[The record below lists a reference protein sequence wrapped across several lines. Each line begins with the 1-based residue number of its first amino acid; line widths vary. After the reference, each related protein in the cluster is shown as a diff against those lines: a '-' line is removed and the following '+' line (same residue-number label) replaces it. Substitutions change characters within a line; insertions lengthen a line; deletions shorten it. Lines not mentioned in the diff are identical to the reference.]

1 VSCLRLYNGPA
12 GRASGLWQRAK
23 LPPGPH
29 LPSALQAIG
38 WSQRPLPFLERCQKQ
53 YGDIFTLR
61 IRHAGTWVVLCDAQ
75 DIKQI
80 FTTSP
85 QLLGAGVANT
95 LLGPLL
101 GKRSVMLLEEPEHQT
116 RRRIMLP
123 SFHGA
128 SIERYRE
135 LIASVARGQIRTWPV
150 GEPLELWPR
159 MQAITL
165 EVIMRVVFGG
175 IESPQLQRL
184 REHLNEL
191 TQWLN
196 DPSRLRLLALLGP
209 RWLAGNAD
217 FRSVLAPV
225 EQAVLEEVH
234 WRHAAGAAGM
244 GDDVVSMLGRA
255 RYEDGTA
262 LSEQDLRDEL
272 ITLLSDGPTATLLS
286 WAFERL
292 LRHPDKLA
300 RLRAEV
306 LAGDSEEYLDAVM
319 KETMRLCPAV
329 PIVVRRLEEPMRLS
343 GYVLPAGT
351 RVAPCI
357 HLMHRR
363 ADIYPQPL
371 RFMPER
377 FLQGTPGMY
386 TWIPFGGGARRC
398 LAASFAQLEMKR
410 VMHTVLSEVELAS
423 ATARSE
429 GMTRSSI
436 AFAPDGHARA
446 MVLRRMHDT
455 PDGPEEPMLSRAA

>member
-1 VSCLRLYNGPA
+1 M
-12 GRASGLWQRAK
+12 
-23 LPPGPH
+23 
-29 LPSALQAIG
+29 PSTLQAIG

-61 IRHAGTWVVLCDAQ
+61 IRHAGTWVVLCDPQ
-75 DIKQI
+75 DIKQV

-116 RRRIMLP
+116 RRKIMLP

-135 LIASVARGQIRTWPV
+135 LIAGVARAQIHDWPV
-150 GEPLELWPR
+150 GEPLALWPR
-159 MQAITL
+159 MQSITL
-165 EVIMRVVFGG
+165 EVIMRVVFGD
-175 IESPQLQRL
+175 IDSPHLTQL
-184 REHLNEL
+184 RELLAEL

-196 DPSRLRLLALLGP
+196 NPGRLALLAVLGP
-209 RWLAGNAD
+209 RWLAGNAE
-217 FRSVLAPV
+217 FKQMLAPV
-225 EQAVLEEVH
+225 ERAVLDEVH
-234 WRHAAGAAGM
+234 RRHAAGEAGI
-244 GDDVVSMLGRA
+244 GDDVVSMLGQA
-255 RYEDGTA
+255 RYEDGTPM
-262 LSEQDLRDEL
+262 SEQDLRDEL

-306 LAGDSEEYLDAVM
+306 LAAEEETYLDAVM

-343 GYVLPAGT
+343 GYELPAGT
-351 RVAPCI
+351 KVAPCI

-377 FLQGTPGMY
+377 FLQRAPGAY

-410 VMHTVLSEVELAS
+410 VMHTVLSEVELVA
-423 ATARSE
+423 AQPRSE

-446 MVLRRMHDT
+446 MVLRAHPNGTDRS
-455 PDGPEEPMLSRAA
+455 MLAA